1 MENNSLTSFYDNL
14 KSNMNSDKGTPVAP
28 MATTAGIPARTLA
41 PAATPNDIINHKLMH
56 HCNKLR
62 EDCRKHLL
70 LDIYVKILPLDD
82 DFKTGHMGMM
92 KNDIDCMLANKG
104 MNATQ
109 YLTSCSEATKA
120 PLLEYLMRAT
130 DLIARQ
136 YLKEAEEEIKD
147 AKENGV
153 SNPEVKEPS
162 IDDQEVQ
169 DQLVDLKKD
178 SEYKTFVDELKA
190 KTVNKIV
197 NDVSAL
203 IDDKKDESDMTFDP
217 VKKDEAPVAE
227 STFMVGMDYLQKKM
241 GSNINESVQDEMIGL
256 AIRESA
262 LNIIDLVFNQRSGQF
277 NEFASRIRWGK
288 GVLIN
293 ESCEL
298 FTEASKAD
306 KKKKDKSTTIID
318 IINSIPN
325 LKKLDKATTET
336 IEKAEN
342 KLGLKFA
349 DDYKLYL
356 AEFGA
361 ISGEGIEL
369 TGIAKSKHTNVI
381 EVTKCEW
388 ECNKDVPH
396 TMYVIETAD
405 IDGIVMWQDEKGI
418 VYQSRPYK
426 KPVKIAESLQDYITK
441 EHLTPRKNNS
451 KSK

>member
-241 GSNINESVQDEMIGL
+241 GANINESVQDEMIGL

-262 LNIIDLVFNQRSGQF
+262 LNIIDLVFNQKSGQF

-293 ESCEL
+293 ESTFESDYEIFTKELGAKVTDKAKPGGEDNYTSSRETSITIPESVTEIKNCEFMNYKL
-298 FTEASKAD
+298 LKTVKFPK
-306 KKKKDKSTTIID
+306 
-318 IINSIPN
+318 N
-325 LKKLDKATTET
+325 LKKIGNLAFKGCKSLRDITIPASVTE
-336 IEKAEN
+336 IGSGAFEN
-342 KLGLKFA
+342 CSFLHTVKILGK
-349 DDYKLYL
+349 
-356 AEFGA
+356 
-361 ISGEGIEL
+361 
-369 TGIAKSKHTNVI
+369 N
-381 EVTKCEW
+381 
-388 ECNKDVPH
+388 
-396 TMYVIETAD
+396 
-405 IDGIVMWQDEKGI
+405 
-418 VYQSRPYK
+418 
-426 KPVKIAESLQDYITK
+426 VKIAKTAFLGTALTK
-441 EHLTPRKNNS
+441 ETIDHLREFEPDLRGIFRA
-451 KSK
+451 

>member
-1 MENNSLTSFYDNL
+1 
-14 KSNMNSDKGTPVAP
+14 
-28 MATTAGIPARTLA
+28 
-41 PAATPNDIINHKLMH
+41 
-56 HCNKLR
+56 
-62 EDCRKHLL
+62 
-70 LDIYVKILPLDD
+70 
-82 DFKTGHMGMM
+82 
-92 KNDIDCMLANKG
+92 
-104 MNATQ
+104 
-109 YLTSCSEATKA
+109 
-120 PLLEYLMRAT
+120 MRAT

-241 GSNINESVQDEMIGL
+241 GASINESVQDEMIGL
-256 AIRESA
+256 AIREST
-262 LNIIDLVFNQRSGQF
+262 LNIIDLVFNQKSGQF

-298 FTEASKAD
+298 FTNTLSC
-306 KKKKDKSTTIID
+306 T
-318 IINSIPN
+318 
-325 LKKLDKATTET
+325 
-336 IEKAEN
+336 
-342 KLGLKFA
+342 
-349 DDYKLYL
+349 
-356 AEFGA
+356 
-361 ISGEGIEL
+361 
-369 TGIAKSKHTNVI
+369 
-381 EVTKCEW
+381 
-388 ECNKDVPH
+388 
-396 TMYVIETAD
+396 
-405 IDGIVMWQDEKGI
+405 
-418 VYQSRPYK
+418 
-426 KPVKIAESLQDYITK
+426 
-441 EHLTPRKNNS
+441 
-451 KSK
+451 